1 MTKRL
6 HLLLALAIFATGAL
20 CAQPRIAL
28 DSRSGHIRWE
38 VRPVADT
45 TGLPAVE
52 AIVPGCV
59 FVSYVAA
66 GVEEDPNFGD
76 NAYRVEKSRYDRDFL
91 YTGTFRT
98 PAIEPGRTLWLHFEG
113 VNRKGTVRLNGHT
126 LGHLDGFMQRGDYDI
141 TDLVQPGGENRLEV
155 EVEWVG
161 LPVPNLRSPTYIS
174 SAGWDWMP
182 YVPGLLSGITDD
194 VYLTTTG
201 DVRLIDP
208 WIRTKVPDRE
218 HARTE
223 ILAEDENR
231 SSEPLEGTLEGEIAP
246 GGIRFSYPVRLKAGE
261 QRTVRL
267 SEREVADLAV
277 EHPRL
282 WWPNGMGD
290 PDLYTCRLNFNTEK
304 GVSDS
309 REITFGIREYGY
321 EYDADGIFRLK
332 INGEKVFVKGGN
344 WGMSEWMLHCRG

>member
-6 HLLLALAIFATGAL
+6 QLLLGLALFATGAL

-28 DSRSGHIRWE
+28 DSRSGHIRWK
-38 VRPVADT
+38 VRPVTET

-52 AIVPGCV
+52 AIVPGSV
-59 FVSYVAA
+59 FTSYVAA
-66 GVEEDPNFGD
+66 GVEADPNFGD
-76 NAYRVEKSRYDRDFL
+76 NAYRVDKSRYDRDFL
-91 YTGTFRT
+91 YTGTFKT
-98 PAIEPGRTLWLHFEG
+98 PEIGAGRTLWLHFEG

-141 TDLVQPGGENRLEV
+141 TGLVRPGGENRLEV

-161 LPVPNLRSPTYIS
+161 LPVPNLRSPTYIAS
-174 SAGWDWMP
+174 SSWDWMP

-218 HARTE
+218 HARIE
-223 ILAEDENR
+223 ILAELENR
-231 SSEPLEGTLEGEIAP
+231 SSKPLEGTLEGEIAP
-246 GGIRFSYPVRLKAGE
+246 GGIRFSQPVRLGAGE
-261 QRTVRL
+261 RRTVRL
-267 SEREVADLAV
+267 TEREVAALAV

-290 PDLYTCRLNFNTEK
+290 PDLYTCRLAFNTGTET
-304 GVSDS
+304 SDS

-344 WGMSEWMLHCRG
+344 